1 MANYVPPKR
10 KHLRVYVRMIMTMLR
25 MQKGAKEKK
34 IQRAKQDDDL
44 PDPDDIELFADFDE
58 DVVIKRA
65 DQMKLD
71 SLENREDKGEPVAP
85 AWDSLD
91 ATTQNNELRLACLLP
106 DVVGAAL
113 EQMIQVPD
121 PEDFETPERLPRVEA
136 FIKWYSTDAGVR
148 NRVFTEFESKRAHA
162 DEDVL
167 EAAENDGIP
176 GLDQCSNAFKRWYGT
191 STIRPVFLAKTA
203 EHELRKRRSYAC
215 RDLPGSTPDSN
226 HNEFLLL
233 ALPPLAVPARPP
245 PPPVRYQVYPSV
257 SEERWSV
264 NEMLRWYSAD
274 RLQREL
280 DALRKLQVRDSE
292 SIDMFFKLTR
302 PPARRRRGRT
312 RVRAA
317 ASRRRFRAGRR
328 GQEVDR
334 REVGARG
341 GQAPARFS

>member
-1 MANYVPPKR
+1 
-10 KHLRVYVRMIMTMLR
+10 MIMTMLR

-44 PDPDDIELFADFDE
+44 PDPDDIELFGDFDE

-71 SLENREDKGEPVAP
+71 SLENREDKGEPTAP
-85 AWDSLD
+85 VWDSLD
-91 ATTQNNELRLACLLP
+91 AASQKNELRLACLLP
-106 DVVGAAL
+106 DVVGSAL
-113 EQMIQVPD
+113 EQMVQVPE
-121 PEDFETPERLPRVEA
+121 PEDFETPERLQRVEA
-136 FIKWYSTDAGVR
+136 FATWYSTDAEVR
-148 NRVFTEFESKRAHA
+148 NRFYNEYESKRAHA
-162 DEDVL
+162 DDAVL
-167 EAAENDGIP
+167 EAAEADGLP

-191 STIRPVFLAKTA
+191 SDMRPVFLAKAA
-203 EHELRKRRSYAC
+203 ENELCKRRSYAC

-245 PPPVRYQVYPSV
+245 PPPIRYQVYPST

-274 RLQREL
+274 RLQKEL

-292 SIDMFFKLTR
+292 SIGMCMFFKSTR
-302 PPARRRRGRT
+302 PPRRRRRGRT

-317 ASRRRFRAGRR
+317 ASRHRFRAGRR
-328 GQEVDR
+328 SKKMD
-334 REVGARG
+334 
-341 GQAPARFS
+341 